1 LWGSLII
8 TPASSENQPS
18 IERPLEIRLPDERFG
33 TLSLIFKA
41 PSRENILASAN
52 RLLKAQWPL
61 RRVSGV
67 YERLLKTNALS
78 PGISRKVLEGLP
90 IPTLEAIYRLLWQGF
105 RTTESHSSSTPIRPV
120 AAQQA
125 QEISN
130 TKKTANQSG
139 FHGDAL
145 LSLFLLAEE
154 MHEFIPLVLVRDDIR
169 FLGQREA
176 PAMHG
181 YYYDGELTRPHMIR
195 FLRGQGY
202 RSDFLEACDDPA
214 EAALHRDYLACR
226 RLGAPLEQPLGLPE
240 QFLPWSNLLT
250 SLSAEEMVR
259 FPRLGRLQAVL
270 HLLKVE
276 HLEAG
281 STHVFTQPLTPKHF
295 VSQWEAMQRFLQSE
309 SLMKI
314 ASDHRQPRPLRVV
327 VLVEGETEKRLLPL
341 FAQAMG
347 HDFDALGIDLLPAGG
362 KNHVIRLYREYADYL
377 AVPLCVL
384 LDNDASEI
392 AAELRGV
399 LRPGDRVFCFSEG
412 EFEDTYSPVRMLETI
427 NRVYQPF
434 PELTKHELNQA
445 TLASGNRGRVPALR
459 TLWQTYGFGT
469 FDKVAFA
476 DQYAESLQQI
486 APGSPAAIPPEPI
499 REILAMLLAV
509 RDQASA

>member
-1 LWGSLII
+1 M
-8 TPASSENQPS
+8 
-18 IERPLEIRLPDERFG
+18 EIRLPDERFG
-33 TLSLIFKA
+33 TLSLIFKS
-41 PSRENILASAN
+41 PSRENLLASAN

-90 IPTLEAIYRLLWQGF
+90 VPTLEAIYRLLWQGF
-105 RTTESHSSSTPIRPV
+105 RTSDSDPAKPIRQVTDP
-120 AAQQA
+120 
-125 QEISN
+125 
-130 TKKTANQSG
+130 KTSKSQKAGSRPPAFNGDANR
-139 FHGDAL
+139 DAL
-145 LSLFLLAEE
+145 LSLFLLVEE
-154 MHEFIPLVLVRDDIR
+154 MHEFIPSVLVRDDIR

-202 RSDFLEACDDPA
+202 RSDFLEVSDDPS
-214 EAALHRDYLACR
+214 ELALHRDYLACR

-240 QFLPWSNLLT
+240 QFLPWTNLLH
-250 SLSAEEMVR
+250 SLSVEEIAR
-259 FPRLGRLQAVL
+259 FPRLARLQAIL
-270 HLLKVE
+270 QLLE
-276 HLEAG
+276 TNLPDSNLEAE
-281 STHVFTQPLTPKHF
+281 FKQPLTPKNF
-295 VSQWEAMQRFLQSE
+295 TAQWEAMQGFLQSE
-309 SLMKI
+309 ALMKI
-314 ASDHRQPRPLRVV
+314 ASTHRQPRPLRVV

-347 HDFDALGIDLLPAGG
+347 YDFDALGIDLLPAGG

-392 AAELRGV
+392 ATELRGV
-399 LRPGDRVFCFSEG
+399 LRPGDQVFCFSEG
-412 EFEDTYSPVRMLETI
+412 EFEDTYSPVRLLETI

-434 PELTKHELNQA
+434 PELTKHDLNQA

-476 DQYAESLQQI
+476 DHYAESLQQI
-486 APGSPAAIPPEPI
+486 PSGSPAAIPPEPI
-499 REILAMLLAV
+499 RAILAMLMAV
-509 RDQASA
+509 RDQTAV